1 MLQYLRDQLG
11 SLFEDDAAWAA
22 VATAVSYESVSPGA
36 VIRRPGDRVTDVL
49 VVERGLFEVSTPHA
63 PARWATQGAIIGIA
77 ASVTGAES
85 LDTITARRFG
95 RVARIPAHTL
105 WDRAVTT
112 RLSVAEIGMLTT
124 LPDRALTTLPPDPFV
139 ITLLLEDT
147 DDELTR
153 SMMEHL
159 RDATDALVDA
169 HFVCVADLPPFDNIA
184 DMTSTIES
192 KSATV
197 AYVVHG
203 TRDAHAADLVAHADR
218 VLILQEFGSDH
229 DSSAAFDLA
238 CDGAARRHTELIYI
252 RSEQAPMSAA
262 TQRLQLPP
270 NVTRTHVLLDQPVA
284 QLQRLLSDLRA
295 QARDYEVLREFEVF
309 SDLSDAELAS
319 IQRSLRWERIDGG
332 STLLRQ
338 GDSAQEAWLLRAGR
352 LEAIHRTTSGDRHVT
367 WYGPGAFIAEMSL
380 VTGGKRTNAVRAVR
394 DSTVARLTPETLD
407 TLFARSADFTRQVTR
422 ALAPRP
428 SGRTHATARRARTLS
443 FVPFDGAVGARACVS
458 AVAEALTEAGL
469 DTVIIDA
476 DRLNAA
482 LGPNASNIRR
492 GEVGDADIIGWLDQ
506 LERQHDVVILM
517 GNAVPDS
524 FTRRAVRQCDHLVFI
539 ANASSETALRPLEH
553 ELIEART
560 AAHAHGTEQTLRFL
574 GTRHL
579 LLLQPSGLQEAVG
592 TGRWLA
598 VRPEYTHHHVRDNN
612 TSDVARLAR
621 RLTGRAVALALSGA
635 SSRVPAHAGVVRA
648 IQELDL
654 PIDVLSGSS
663 SGSAVASMMACG
675 FDAEQILAGAIHLI
689 TNGPPRVRQFQPP
702 ITALTSGATPD
713 RTLQSLF
720 GDRQL
725 EDQFVPTIITAVDI
739 RRHRAVHLTRGPIW
753 KLVRASGSL
762 PLIWPPVWHEDD
774 LLVDGA
780 IITFLPVEVFGDQA
794 DQGLIIASNLDETAG
809 VGAPAFEGSRQYG
822 TVLNGWYELLRR
834 FRGSTEAPPPG
845 LVDIL
850 YHTMA
855 IPSFQQL
862 EGLAALAER
871 ENVCLLTPPIGSFG
885 VFEVNADVGRRLEQ
899 VAWEHARGELKRVAA
914 RWHSRLEWRTATTA
928 VPT

>member
-1 MLQYLRDQLG
+1 MLQSLRDQLG
-11 SLFEDDAAWAA
+11 PLFDDAAWSVVTRSVVFEA
-22 VATAVSYESVSPGA
+22 VAPGS
-36 VIRRPGDRVTDVL
+36 VIRHVGDRVADV
-49 VVERGLFEVSTPHA
+49 VIIEQGLYELSTPHA
-63 PARWATQGAIIGIA
+63 PSRWATAGAIIGIA
-77 ASVTGAES
+77 SSVTGSAS
-85 LDTITARRFG
+85 AVTITARRFG
-95 RVARIPAHTL
+95 RVARIPARVL
-105 WDRAVTT
+105 WDQPAAS
-112 RLSVAEIGMLTT
+112 RLSVADIATLTS
-124 LPDRALTTLPPDPFV
+124 RADHALLTLPPDPFV
-139 ITLLLEDT
+139 ITMLLEHT

-153 SMMEHL
+153 SMVRYARE
-159 RDATDALVDA
+159 ATDTLADA
-169 HFVCVADLPPFDNIA
+169 RFVCVADLPPFDTIA
-184 DMTSTIES
+184 EVASTIES
-192 KSATV
+192 AIATV
-197 AYVVHG
+197 VYVVHSAD
-203 TRDAHAADLVAHADR
+203 DAHAKDLVAHADR
-218 VLILQEFGSDH
+218 VLALQEFGIDR
-229 DSSAAFDLA
+229 DSSAAFVLA
-238 CDGAARRHTELIYI
+238 CDGAAHRHTELVYI
-252 RSEQAPMSAA
+252 RSEQEPISVV

-270 NVTRTHVLLDQPVA
+270 NVKRTHVLLDQPVA
-284 QLQRLLSDLRA
+284 QLQRLVGDLRA
-295 QARDYEVLREFEVF
+295 QARDFEVLREFQVF
-309 SDLSDAELAS
+309 ADLSDAELAS
-319 IQRSLRWERIDGG
+319 IQRTVRWERIDGG
-332 STLLRQ
+332 STLVRQ
-338 GDSAQEAWLLRAGR
+338 GDGAQEAWLLRAGR
-352 LEAIHRTTSGDRHVT
+352 LEAIHCTTSGERHVT
-367 WYGPGAFIAEMSL
+367 WYGPGAFIAELSL
-380 VTGGKRTNAVRAVR
+380 LTGGKRANAVRAVR
-394 DSTVARLTPETLD
+394 DSTVARLDAATLE
-407 TLFARSADFTRQVTR
+407 TLFARSAEFTRQVTR

-428 SGRTHATARRARTLS
+428 AGRTHATARRARTLS

-458 AVAEALTEAGL
+458 AVAEVLAESGL

-476 DRLNAA
+476 ERLNAT

-506 LERQHDVVILM
+506 LERQHDVVILL

-553 ELIEART
+553 ELVEART
-560 AAHAHGTEQTLRFL
+560 AAHTQGAEHTLRFL

-579 LLLQPSGLQEAVG
+579 VLLQPSGLQEAIG

-598 VRPEYTHHHVRDNN
+598 VRPEYTYHHVRDDNA
-612 TSDVARLAR
+612 SDVARLAR

-648 IQELDL
+648 IQELEL

-663 SGSAVASMMACG
+663 SGSAVASMIACG

-794 DQGLIIASNLDETAG
+794 DEGLIIASNLDETAG
-809 VGAPAFEGSRQYG
+809 VGAPAFEGARQYG
-822 TVLNGWYELLRR
+822 TVLNSWHELFRR
-834 FRGSTEAPPPG
+834 LRGSNEAPPPG

-885 VFEVNADVGRRLEQ
+885 VFEVNAEVGKRLEH

>member
-1 MLQYLRDQLG
+1 MLQSLREQLG
-11 SLFEDDAAWAA
+11 PLFDDAAWSA
-22 VATAVSYESVSPGA
+22 VTATVAFDAVTPGT
-36 VIRRPGDRVTDVL
+36 VIRQAGDPVTDV
-49 VVERGLFEVSTPHA
+49 VIIEQGLFEVSTPHA
-63 PARWATQGAIIGIA
+63 PSRWATVGATIGVA
-77 ASVTGAES
+77 ASVTGATS
-85 LDTITARRFG
+85 AVTVTAHRFG
-95 RVARIPAHTL
+95 RVARVPARAL
-105 WDRAVTT
+105 WEQPAAS
-112 RLSVAEIGMLTT
+112 RLSVADIA
-124 LPDRALTTLPPDPFV
+124 ALTMRADHALVTLPPDPFV
-139 ITLLLEDT
+139 ITVLLEHT

-153 SMMEHL
+153 SMVRHARE
-159 RDATDALVDA
+159 ATDTLADTRL
-169 HFVCVADLPPFDNIA
+169 VCVADLPPFHNIA
-184 DMTSTIES
+184 DVASTTES
-192 KSATV
+192 AIATV
-197 AYVVHG
+197 VYLVHSAD
-203 TRDAHAADLVAHADR
+203 DAHAKDLVAHADR
-218 VLILQEFGSDH
+218 VLVLQEFGIDR
-229 DSSAAFDLA
+229 DSSTAFDLA
-238 CDGAARRHTELIYI
+238 CDGTAHRHTELVYI
-252 RSEQAPMSAA
+252 RSEQEPISGV

-270 NVTRTHVLLDQPVA
+270 NVKRTHVLLDQPVA
-284 QLQRLLSDLRA
+284 QLQRLVRDLRA
-295 QARDYEVLREFEVF
+295 QARDFEVLREFEVF
-309 SDLSDAELAS
+309 ADLSDGELAS
-319 IQRSLRWERIDGG
+319 IQRSVRWERIDGG
-332 STLLRQ
+332 STLVRQ
-338 GDSAQEAWLLRAGR
+338 GDGAHEAWLLRAGR
-352 LEAIHRTTSGDRHVT
+352 LEAIHRTTSGERHVT
-367 WYGPGAFIAEMSL
+367 WFGPGAFIAELSL
-380 VTGGKRTNAVRAVR
+380 LTGGRRANAVRAVR
-394 DSTVARLTPETLD
+394 DSTVARLDAATLER
-407 TLFARSADFTRQVTR
+407 LFARSAEFTRQVTR
-422 ALAPRP
+422 AIAPRP
-428 SGRTHATARRARTLS
+428 SGRSHASARRARTLS
-443 FVPFDGAVGARACVS
+443 FVPFDGAAGARACVF
-458 AVAEALTEAGL
+458 ALAEVLTEAGL

-476 DRLNAA
+476 ERFNAA

-506 LERQHDVVILM
+506 LERQHDVVILL

-553 ELIEART
+553 ELAEART
-560 AAHAHGTEQTLRFL
+560 AAHTHGTEQTLRFL

-579 LLLQPSGLQEAVG
+579 VLLQPSGRQEATG

-598 VRPEYTHHHVRDNN
+598 VRPEYTHHHVRDDDA
-612 TSDVARLAR
+612 SDVARLAR

-648 IQELDL
+648 IQELEL

-663 SGSAVASMMACG
+663 SGSAVASMIACG

-713 RTLQSLF
+713 RTLRSLF

-794 DQGLIIASNLDETAG
+794 DEGLIIASNLDETAG
-809 VGAPAFEGSRQYG
+809 VGAPAFEGARQYG
-822 TVLNGWYELLRR
+822 TVLNSWHELFRR
-834 FRGSTEAPPPG
+834 LRGSNEAPPPG

-885 VFEVNADVGRRLEQ
+885 VFEVNAEVGKRLEH